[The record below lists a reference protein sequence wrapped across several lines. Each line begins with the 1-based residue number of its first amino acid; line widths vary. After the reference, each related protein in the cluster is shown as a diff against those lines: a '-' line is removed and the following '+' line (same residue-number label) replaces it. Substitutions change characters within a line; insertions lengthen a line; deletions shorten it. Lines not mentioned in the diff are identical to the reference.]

1 MQRSC
6 VSVAWRVTSGIKA
19 VKETEHHLV
28 NSRIKAW
35 LIDDRTKE
43 NWTLILER
51 QSIFESVLHKI
62 AQPRGAKKFHA
73 PEYFHHSLPPPLK
86 KNKKIFVRPLSLQL
100 LHLRRSRMAHGQ
112 QAVAYWP
119 GQVFTR
125 VQIREHCTSKL
136 FWKRKQR
143 LQIKKA
149 QWRKCPSHS
158 AQ

>member
-35 LIDDRTKE
+35 LIDDKTKE

-51 QSIFESVLHKI
+51 QSIFEFVLHKI

-73 PEYFHHSLPPPLK
+73 PEYFHHSLPRPSK
-86 KNKKIFVRPLSLQL
+86 KTKTFLSVPY
-100 LHLRRSRMAHGQ
+100 HCNCCIWDVAGWRMASRQSPTGQ
-112 QAVAYWP
+112 ARYLLGFKSENTVL
-119 GQVFTR
+119 VNCS
-125 VQIREHCTSKL
+125 EKENKDCK
-136 FWKRKQR
+136 
-143 LQIKKA
+143 
-149 QWRKCPSHS
+149 
-158 AQ
+158 